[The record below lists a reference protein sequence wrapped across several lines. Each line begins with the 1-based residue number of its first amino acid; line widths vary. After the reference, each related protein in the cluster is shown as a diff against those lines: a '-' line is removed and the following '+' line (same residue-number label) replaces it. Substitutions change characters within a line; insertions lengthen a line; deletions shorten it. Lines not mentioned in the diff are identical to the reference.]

1 MSGDP
6 RPKRRWP
13 GGAEAVVCITIHVD
27 GPCVQIGR
35 GIEPLGI
42 HSIGRYAMRR
52 GVPRYLD
59 MLDHHGVPATFFV
72 CGHDAEQYP
81 KLISAIHGAGHEIA
95 AHGYQHEGWDL
106 GEREPEL
113 LEKTHRILT
122 DLTGVAP
129 VGWCSPSG
137 RKSRLTIPTLRRLGY
152 RYDAS
157 EKDDDLPYV
166 LEDGAGG
173 PADFVILPNNTV
185 SLDDYPFY
193 QTGQVLASEVLENC
207 IEEFDALRTSEGYI
221 HLTVHPM
228 AGSGSGTPARA
239 GAVDAFL
246 SHVRNTSGVQ
256 IVTLAEL
263 AGHCLDR
270 PQEWRAR
277 P

>member
-1 MSGDP
+1 MVTS
-6 RPKRRWP
+6 
-13 GGAEAVVCITIHVD
+13 T
-27 GPCVQIGR
+27 
-35 GIEPLGI
+35 
-42 HSIGRYAMRR
+42 S
-52 GVPRYLD
+52 
-59 MLDHHGVPATFFV
+59 
-72 CGHDAEQYP
+72 
-81 KLISAIHGAGHEIA
+81 
-95 AHGYQHEGWDL
+95 WDL

-113 LEKTHRILT
+113 LEKTHCILT

-166 LEDGAGG
+166 LDDRAGG
-173 PADFVILPNNTV
+173 LADFVILPNNTV

-193 QTGQVLASEVLENC
+193 HTGQALASEVLENW
-207 IEEFDALRTSEGYI
+207 IEEFEALRTSDGYV

-239 GAVDAFL
+239 AAVDAFL
-246 SHVRNTSGVQ
+246 SHVSNTSGVQ

-263 AGHCLDR
+263 AEHCLDR